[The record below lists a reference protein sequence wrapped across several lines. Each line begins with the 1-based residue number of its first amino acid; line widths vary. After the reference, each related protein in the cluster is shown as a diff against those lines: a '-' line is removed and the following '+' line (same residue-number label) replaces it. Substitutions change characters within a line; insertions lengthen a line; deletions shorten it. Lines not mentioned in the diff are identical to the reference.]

1 MNIEGSIPRSRG
13 AVCGVLL
20 ILLGLWGGL
29 APFVGPYFHFGYT
42 PDRAWAYTTGR
53 LYFSVIPGAAALLGG
68 LLAVSTR
75 NRGVGIAGGVLAA
88 LGGAWFVVGN
98 GFVVYVLKNHTINT
112 GISLQSARVAAPLW
126 DYLERA
132 ALFFGLGVL
141 ILFVAALAIGRF
153 SMLAAKDLVAD
164 EDAYYP
170 SSTAYPGS
178 PAYPGATAYP
188 SSAGATYGGQPDQ
201 YPATTGSFRTVAGQ
215 FPAGQFTA
223 SQLARSEPDAAGY
236 TDTTTSQYLPPDSG
250 S

>member
-42 PDRAWAYTTGR
+42 PDRAWAYTSGR
-53 LYFSVIPGAAALLGG
+53 LYFSVIPGAATVLGG

-75 NRGVGIAGGVLAA
+75 NRGVGIVGGVLAA

-98 GFVVYVLKNHTINT
+98 GFVSYVLKNHTIST

-126 DYLERA
+126 DYLEKA

-141 ILFVAALAIGRF
+141 VLFVAALAIGRF

-170 SSTAYPGS
+170 SSPAYPGS
-178 PAYPGATAYP
+178 AAYP
-188 SSAGATYGGQPDQ
+188 SSTGPTYGSQPDQ
-201 YPATTGSFRTVAGQ
+201 YPATTGSLRTVAGQ

-223 SQLARSEPDAAGY
+223 SQLARSEPDAPGY
-236 TDTTTSQYLPPDSG
+236 PDTTTSQYVPPDSG